1 MLPKYQELLSL
12 LNASVDKSTDE
23 LIFLSNDLA
32 EKVNSFKE
40 LELKYEKLAE
50 GISLELGSGNILIFK
65 KKCDAVDRLN
75 LQDANKVILV
85 IENSLIY
92 LPDQPDKTLFF
103 KNIFYWH
110 RLLGLFTDKSIAT
123 FNDDLKKYL
132 IFLSDKLGKVE
143 VGYKVRWV
151 DSFYDNDNKL
161 KENYYKLDS
170 LITKNTEF
178 SSFYRD
184 NFIKTAQSIP
194 IIETRFTETLK
205 SIGHIFELANKD
217 FDLFKS
223 KFSFEDFRSDLD
235 KEKEKY
241 LKDYQSTIT
250 DFLSKVSTV
259 PIQFGAYIVLL
270 MKFIDEPLPL
280 LATLVLIVFWSAY
293 NWLAVKQLLN
303 NLEYTKNQFNAT
315 FDSLIEEAK
324 INEADISKDRKVVL
338 EKIGSTKLMLKS
350 FNWLVFIFTSI
361 SFFYGIFF
369 LSKIFCFSLN
379 IHLWTN

>member
-1 MLPKYQELLSL
+1 MLEKYTELLRL
-12 LNASVDKSTDE
+12 LNSSVDVATDE
-23 LIFLSNDLA
+23 LTFFSKNLEESTNALDDLQ
-32 EKVNSFKE
+32 
-40 LELKYEKLAE
+40 LEYEKQAE
-50 GISLELGSGNILIFK
+50 GVSLNLVSESTLIFK
-65 KKCDAVDRLN
+65 KKINAVERLA
-75 LQDANKVILV
+75 LSDSNKAILV
-85 IENSLIY
+85 IEDSLIY
-92 LPDQPDKTLFF
+92 LPVHLDGTLFF
-103 KNIFYWH
+103 QNIFYWH
-110 RLLGLFTDKSIAT
+110 RLLNLFTDKSIAA
-123 FNDDLKKYL
+123 FNDNLKKHL

-143 VGYKVRWV
+143 VGYKVRWI
-151 DSFYDNDNKL
+151 DSFYDSDNKL
-161 KENYYKLDS
+161 KETYFKLDS
-170 LITKNTEF
+170 LITRNTEF

-184 NFIKTAQSIP
+184 NFIKTAQTIP
-194 IIETRFTETLK
+194 DVETRFSETLK

-270 MKFIDEPLPL
+270 MKFVDEPLPL

-303 NLEYTKNQFNAT
+303 NLEYTKIQFNST
-315 FDSLIEEAK
+315 FDSLITKAR
-324 INEADISKDRKVVL
+324 IDEADISKDRKTVL
-338 EKIGSTKLMLKS
+338 EKIDSTKLMLKS

-361 SFFYGIFF
+361 CFVYGIFF
-369 LSKIFCFSLN
+369 LSKILCSNQIIYL
-379 IHLWTN
+379 

>member
-1 MLPKYQELLSL
+1 MLEKYKELLSL
-12 LNASVDKSTDE
+12 LNSSVDVATDE
-23 LIFLSNDLA
+23 LIFLSRNLEENTKALDDLQ
-32 EKVNSFKE
+32 
-40 LELKYEKLAE
+40 LKYEKLAE
-50 GISLELGSGNILIFK
+50 GISLNLANENTLIFK
-65 KKCDAVDRLN
+65 KKIHAVERLA
-75 LQDANKVILV
+75 LTDTNKTILI
-85 IENSLIY
+85 IEESLVY
-92 LPDQPDKTLFF
+92 LPTNPDETLFF
-103 KNIFYWH
+103 QNIFYWH
-110 RLLGLFTDKSIAT
+110 RLLAIFADKSIAA
-123 FNDDLKKYL
+123 FNESLKKHL

-143 VGYKVRWV
+143 VGYKVRWI

-161 KENYYKLDS
+161 KETYFKLDS
-170 LITKNTEF
+170 LITRNIEF

-184 NFIKTAQSIP
+184 NFIKTALSIP
-194 IIETRFTETLK
+194 DIDTRFTETLK

-223 KFSFEDFRSDLD
+223 KFSFEDFRTDLD

-259 PIQFGAYIVLL
+259 PIQFGAYILLL
-270 MKFIDEPLPL
+270 MKFVDEPLPL

-315 FDSLIEEAK
+315 FDSLITKAK
-324 INEADISKDRKVVL
+324 IDEADISKDRKDVL
-338 EKIGSTKLMLKS
+338 EKIDSTKLMLKS

-361 SFFYGIFF
+361 CFVYGAFF
-369 LSKIFCFSLN
+369 LSKIFCSNQIIYL
-379 IHLWTN
+379 

>member
-1 MLPKYQELLSL
+1 MLEKYTELLRL
-12 LNASVDKSTDE
+12 LNSSVDVATDE
-23 LIFLSNDLA
+23 LTFLSKNLEENTHALDDLQ
-32 EKVNSFKE
+32 
-40 LELKYEKLAE
+40 LEYEKHAE
-50 GISLELGSGNILIFK
+50 GISLNLVNESTLIFK
-65 KKCDAVDRLN
+65 KKINAVERLA
-75 LQDANKVILV
+75 LRDTNKAILV
-85 IENSLIY
+85 IEDSVIY
-92 LPDQPDKTLFF
+92 LPTNPDGTIFF
-103 KNIFYWH
+103 QNIFYWH
-110 RLLGLFTDKSIAT
+110 RLLALFTDKSIAT
-123 FNDDLKKYL
+123 FNDNLKKHL

-143 VGYKVRWV
+143 VGYKVRWI

-170 LITKNTEF
+170 LITRNTEF

-184 NFIKTAQSIP
+184 NFIKTAQAKPDID
-194 IIETRFTETLK
+194 TRFSEALK
-205 SIGHIFELANKD
+205 SIGYIFELANKD

-350 FNWLVFIFTSI
+350 FNWLVFVFTSI
-361 SFFYGIFF
+361 CFVYGVFF
-369 LSKIFCFSLN
+369 LSKIFCSN
-379 IHLWTN
+379 